1 MLVLLRDI
9 NDTVV
14 IGKPGDVLTEPI
26 IVTVVALR
34 SNGARLGVTAQRD
47 IAVHR
52 SEVYEAIR
60 RDHQRGDGGQ
70 HADDR

>member
-34 SNGARLGVTAQRD
+34 SNGARLGVDAQRD

-52 SEVYEAIR
+52 GEVAAAIER
-60 RDHQRGDGGQ
+60 RGGK
-70 HADDR
+70 HADVH